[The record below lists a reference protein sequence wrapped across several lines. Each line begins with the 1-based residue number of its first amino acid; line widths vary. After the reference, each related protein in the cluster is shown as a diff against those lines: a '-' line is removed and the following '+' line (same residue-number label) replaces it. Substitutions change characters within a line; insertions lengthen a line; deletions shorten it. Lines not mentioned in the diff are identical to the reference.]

1 MSLSSFLRRFGS
13 RQSETSSGG
22 ISPMKSTLGTLLS
35 SILQVL
41 VTDEKNA
48 LLPLVLK
55 FLQAVAANP
64 SQINIALQL
73 AQLEASALAAQGPI
87 ETEVLNDLVTLIQAV
102 LQPAPAPAPA
112 PAPVASG
119 ALLRRA
125 A

>member
-1 MSLSSFLRRFGS
+1 
-13 RQSETSSGG
+13 
-22 ISPMKSTLGTLLS
+22 MKSTLGTFIS
-35 SILQVL
+35 TILQL
-41 VTDEKNA
+41 IVTDEKNA
-48 LLPLVLK
+48 LLPLLLK

-73 AQLEASALAAQGPI
+73 GLLEAAVLAAQGPI
-87 ETEVLNDLVTLIQAV
+87 ETDVLNDLITLLNSI
-102 LQPAPAPAPA
+102 LSPTPAPAPA